1 MSRRAASIT
10 LNYVLVL
17 GISTI
22 LVTGLIVAGGTFVE
36 DQRERAIEGELRI
49 IGNHLAGNLEQV
61 DRYVNASAG
70 NSPDTAYVNQ
80 TFQQDVTGSTY
91 QVELVENGGTPQ
103 LLLTSTQGDT
113 SVRVNVTVQNPIDDG
128 STATG
133 GTISTAY
140 ESGELVVRSA

>member
-22 LVTGLIVAGGTFVE
+22 LVTGLIIAGGSFVE
-36 DQRERAIEGELRI
+36 QQRDTVVEGELRI
-49 IGNHLAGNLEQV
+49 VGNHLAGNLEQV
-61 DRYVNASAG
+61 DRYVNASER
-70 NSPDTAYVNQ
+70 NNPDTAYINQ

-91 QVELVENGGTPQ
+91 QVELVDGNGTPQ

-113 SVRVNVTVQNPIDDG
+113 SVRVNVTVRNPIDDG

-133 GTISTAY
+133 GTISVAY
-140 ESGELVVRSA
+140 ESGELVIRNA